1 LINAFIKNLSTK
13 TVGEMTRSKFWLVS
27 LIFLLLD
34 SLLVGSSFYLATY
47 IRSLFANILNL
58 GPVAWDTV
66 FSMAQ
71 LGVLFVL
78 GIFFFQG
85 LYPGYGLTAVK
96 ELELMSKASTLS
108 FILLTTLSF
117 LNKSF
122 IIFPRS
128 IIVMTWLLCLVLLPV
143 SRFLERNLLSRT
155 KLYGLPVIVFGDGD
169 WAKEVIRSLFRVKRL
184 GWTPT
189 TKIPIKEINLSKNKH
204 SSSIAILA
212 YEQEVPIAQKIRD
225 LSQIFRKVVVIEA
238 TNNYGSLWVEIRDLD
253 SFMGLEYQYHLLSKV
268 NHLVKRI
275 TDIFASIFLLLL
287 LCPLL
292 LSVSI
297 LIKLDS
303 AGPIFYH
310 QVRLGRNFK
319 PIIIYKFRSMVL
331 DADERLQALLDADPA
346 AKEMFKSHHKL
357 VKDPRVTRVGR
368 FIRRFSIDEFP
379 QLLNVLKGEMSL
391 SGPRAYLPSELE
403 EMGNYAATIL
413 RVNPGMTGWWQVL
426 GRHSTS
432 FQKRLQMD
440 EYYISNWSIWMDVYI
455 YLKTFGVVIFGKGA

>member
-1 LINAFIKNLSTK
+1 
-13 TVGEMTRSKFWLVS
+13 MTRSKFWLVS
-27 LIFLLLD
+27 LIFIFFD
-34 SLLVGSSFYLATY
+34 GLLVGSTFYLTTLV
-47 IRSLFANILNL
+47 RSIFINVLNL
-58 GPVAWDTV
+58 GPVSMDIV

-71 LGVLFVL
+71 LGILFVL

-96 ELELMSKASTLS
+96 ELEQMSKASTLS

-128 IIVMTWLLCLVLLPV
+128 IIVMTWILCLVLLPV
-143 SRFLERNLLSRT
+143 ARFLERNLLSRT
-155 KLYGLPVIVFGDGD
+155 KLYGLPVIVFGDGE
-169 WAKEVIRSLFRVKRL
+169 WAKDVIRSLQRVKRL
-184 GWTPT
+184 GWTPISN
-189 TKIPIKEINLSKNKH
+189 KPIKEIDLFKTKQ

-225 LSQIFRKVVVIEA
+225 LSQKFRKVVLIEA

-253 SFMGLEYQYHLLSKV
+253 SFMGLEYQYHLLSKT
-268 NHLVKRI
+268 NNLIKRI
-275 TDIFASIFLLLL
+275 TDILASLLLL
-287 LCPLL
+287 VL
-292 LSVSI
+292 LSPLMLIVAL

-303 AGPIFYH
+303 DGPVLYR
-310 QVRLGRNFK
+310 QERLGRDFK
-319 PIIIYKFRSMVL
+319 PIIIYKFRSMVI
-331 DADERLQALLDADPA
+331 DADERLQALLDSDPEA
-346 AKEMFKSHHKL
+346 NAIYKSHHKL
-357 VKDPRVTRVGR
+357 LKDPRVTKVGR
-368 FIRRFSIDEFP
+368 FIRRFSIDELP

-391 SGPRAYLPSELE
+391 SGPRAYLPSEQAD
-403 EMGNYAATIL
+403 MGSYADTIL

>member
-1 LINAFIKNLSTK
+1 
-13 TVGEMTRSKFWLVS
+13 MTRSKFWLIS

-34 SLLVGSSFYLATY
+34 TLLVGGSFYLATL
-47 IRSLFANILNL
+47 IRSIFINVLNL
-58 GPVAWDTV
+58 APVSWETV
-66 FSMAQ
+66 LSMGQ

-117 LNKSF
+117 LIKSF
-122 IIFPRS
+122 LIFPRS
-128 IIVMTWLLCLVLLPV
+128 IIVIAWLFCLVLLPV

-169 WAKEVIRSLFRVKRL
+169 WAKEVIKSLQRVKRL

-189 TKIPIKEINLSKNKH
+189 SKKPVKDIDLSKNSR

-212 YEQEVPIAQKIRD
+212 YEQEVPIAKKIRE

-253 SFMGLEYQYHLLSKV
+253 SFMGLEYQYHLLSKI
-268 NHLVKRI
+268 NHLVKRV
-275 TDIFASIFLLLL
+275 TDILTSVLLLIL
-287 LCPLL
+287 LSPLL
-292 LSVSI
+292 LIVCI
-297 LIKLDS
+297 LIRLDS
-303 AGPIFYH
+303 PGPILFR
-310 QVRLGRNFK
+310 QIRLGRNFK
-319 PIIIYKFRSMVL
+319 PISIYKFRSMVL
-331 DADERLQALLDADPA
+331 DADERLLELLDIDPVA
-346 AKEMFKSHHKL
+346 RENYKKFHKL
-357 VKDPRVTRVGR
+357 DKDPRVTQVGR

-391 SGPRAYLPSELE
+391 SGPRAYLPSEQN
-403 EMGNYAATIL
+403 EMGDYAATIL

-426 GRHSTS
+426 GRHNTS

-455 YLKTFGVVIFGKGA
+455 YLKTFGVVVFGKGA

>member
-1 LINAFIKNLSTK
+1 
-13 TVGEMTRSKFWLVS
+13 MTRSKSWLVG
-27 LIFLLLD
+27 LVFLLLD
-34 SLLVGSSFYLATY
+34 SLFVGSSFYLTTL
-47 IRSLFANILNL
+47 IRSPFIKLLGL
-58 GPVAWDTV
+58 GPVSVDTV
-66 FSMAQ
+66 LSMAQ
-71 LGVLFVL
+71 LGILFVV

-96 ELELMSKASTLS
+96 ELEMMSKASTLS

-143 SRFLERNLLSRT
+143 ARFLERNLLSRT
-155 KLYGLPVIVFGDGD
+155 KLYGLPVIVFGDGN
-169 WAKEVIRSLFRVKRL
+169 WAKDVIKSLLRVKRL

-189 TKIPIKEINLSKNKH
+189 SNKPIKEIDFSKSKQ

-212 YEQEVPIAQKIRD
+212 YEREVPIAQKIRD
-225 LSQIFRKVVVIEA
+225 LSQKFRKVVLIES

-253 SFMGLEYQYHLLSKV
+253 SFMGLEYQYHLLSKT
-268 NHLVKRI
+268 NNLIKRV
-275 TDIFASIFLLLL
+275 TDILASLLLL
-287 LCPLL
+287 VVLSPLML
-292 LSVSI
+292 IVAL

-303 AGPIFYH
+303 KGPVFYR
-310 QVRLGRNFK
+310 QIRLGQDFK
-319 PIIIYKFRSMVL
+319 PINIYKFRSMVL
-331 DADERLQALLDADPA
+331 DAEERLQTLLESDPSA
-346 AKEMFKSHHKL
+346 NATYKSHHKL
-357 VKDPRVTRVGR
+357 VKDPRVTKVGR

-391 SGPRAYLPSELE
+391 SGPRAYLLTELE
-403 EMGNYAATIL
+403 EMGEYAATIL
-413 RVNPGMTGWWQVL
+413 RVTPGMTGWWQVL

>member
-1 LINAFIKNLSTK
+1 
-13 TVGEMTRSKFWLVS
+13 MTRSKSWLIGI
-27 LIFLLLD
+27 IFLILD
-34 SLLVGSSFYLATY
+34 GLLVGGSFYLSTI
-47 IRSLFANILNL
+47 IRSLFINLLDL
-58 GPVAWDTV
+58 GPVAWETV
-66 FSMAQ
+66 LSMTQ

-96 ELELMSKASTLS
+96 ELELMSKALTLS
-108 FILLTTLSF
+108 FILLATLSF
-117 LNKSF
+117 LIKSF
-122 IIFPRS
+122 LIFPRS
-128 IIVMTWLLCLVLLPV
+128 IIVMAWLLCLVVLPV
-143 SRFLERNLLSRT
+143 ARFLERNLLSRT

-169 WAKEVIRSLFRVKRL
+169 WGKDVIKSLLRVKRL

-189 TKIPIKEINLSKNKH
+189 SKNPVRKIDLNTNKL

-275 TDIFASIFLLLL
+275 TDILAAVFLLVLL
-287 LCPLL
+287 SPLL
-292 LSVSI
+292 LI
-297 LIKLDS
+297 ACLLIKLDS
-303 AGPIFYH
+303 PGPILYR

-319 PIIIYKFRSMVL
+319 PINIYKFRSMVL

-368 FIRRFSIDEFP
+368 FIRRFSIDELP
-379 QLLNVLKGEMSL
+379 QLFNVLKGEMSL

-403 EMGNYAATIL
+403 EMGDYAATIL

-440 EYYISNWSIWMDVYI
+440 EYYISNWSVWMDAYI
-455 YLKTFGVVIFGKGA
+455 YLKTFGVVVFGKGA

>member
-1 LINAFIKNLSTK
+1 MLFSNYLATE
-13 TVGEMTRSKFWLVS
+13 TVGDMTRSKFWLIS

-34 SLLVGSSFYLATY
+34 TLLVGGSFYLATL
-47 IRSLFANILNL
+47 IRSIFINVLNL
-58 GPVAWDTV
+58 APVSWETV
-66 FSMAQ
+66 LSMGQ

-117 LNKSF
+117 LIKSF
-122 IIFPRS
+122 LIFPRS
-128 IIVMTWLLCLVLLPV
+128 IIVIAWLFCLVLLPV

-169 WAKEVIRSLFRVKRL
+169 WAKEVIKSLQRVKRL

-189 TKIPIKEINLSKNKH
+189 SKKPVKDIDLSKNSR

-212 YEQEVPIAQKIRD
+212 YEQEVPIAKKIRE

-253 SFMGLEYQYHLLSKV
+253 SFMGLEYQYHLLSKI
-268 NHLVKRI
+268 NHLVKRV
-275 TDIFASIFLLLL
+275 TDILTSVLLLIL
-287 LCPLL
+287 LSPLL
-292 LSVSI
+292 LIVCI
-297 LIKLDS
+297 LIRLDS
-303 AGPIFYH
+303 PGPILFR
-310 QVRLGRNFK
+310 QIRLGRNFK
-319 PIIIYKFRSMVL
+319 PISIYKFRSMVL
-331 DADERLQALLDADPA
+331 DADERLLELLDIDPVA
-346 AKEMFKSHHKL
+346 RENYKKFHKL
-357 VKDPRVTRVGR
+357 DKDPRVTQVGR

-391 SGPRAYLPSELE
+391 SGPRAYLPSEQN
-403 EMGNYAATIL
+403 EMGDYAATIL

-426 GRHSTS
+426 GRHNTS

-455 YLKTFGVVIFGKGA
+455 YLKTFGVVVFGKGA

>member
-1 LINAFIKNLSTK
+1 
-13 TVGEMTRSKFWLVS
+13 MTRSKFWIVS
-27 LIFLLLD
+27 IFFLLLD
-34 SLLVGSSFYLATY
+34 GLLVGSSFYFATFF
-47 IRSLFANILNL
+47 RSLVTHFFGLA
-58 GPVAWDTV
+58 PVSWDTV

-71 LGVLFVL
+71 LGILFIL

-96 ELELMSKASTLS
+96 ELEQMSKASTLS

-128 IIVMTWLLCLVLLPV
+128 IIVMTWLLCLILLPV
-143 SRFLERNLLSRT
+143 ARFLERNLLSRT
-155 KLYGLPVIVFGDGD
+155 KLYGLPVIVFGDGS
-169 WAKEVIRSLFRVKRL
+169 WAKDVIKSLQRVKRL
-184 GWTPT
+184 GWYPASNKPIREIETS
-189 TKIPIKEINLSKNKH
+189 KIKYT
-204 SSSIAILA
+204 SSVAILA
-212 YEQEVPIAQKIRD
+212 FEQEVPIAQKIRD
-225 LSQIFRKVVVIEA
+225 LSQKFRKVVLIES

-253 SFMGLEYQYHLLSKV
+253 SFMGLEYQYHLLSKT
-268 NHLVKRI
+268 NNLIKRI
-275 TDIFASIFLLLL
+275 TDILASLLLL
-287 LCPLL
+287 FL
-292 LSVSI
+292 LSPLMLIVAL

-303 AGPIFYH
+303 KGTVLYR
-310 QVRLGRNFK
+310 QERLGRDFK

-331 DADERLQALLDADPA
+331 DADQRLQALLDIDPE
-346 AKEMFKSHHKL
+346 AKAMYKSHHKL
-357 VKDPRVTRVGR
+357 VKDPRVTKIGR

-403 EMGNYAATIL
+403 EMGSYAATIL